1 MSHGPPTLGS
11 IASGEGAV
19 DHFVYL
25 DETGTLD
32 FDDIAGERYFGVGS
46 ATWTGHHGE
55 AIWQGHLLRL
65 NLEAAGIRLP
75 KGLHAKNDSAAT
87 RSQVFE
93 LIATQR
99 PRLDATLLLKS
110 NAQPQV
116 RRAGKVRLY
125 KLALWMHLKHVIP
138 TISARGDS
146 IFVIAGHLQTTGHR
160 EAIRSAIDDVADQ
173 LENDRRVVACIW
185 EAPSSWGIQVADY
198 ALWRIQ
204 REDAGRALPRSAELI
219 DPCIASRF
227 YPWQKA

>member
-1 MSHGPPTLGS
+1 M
-11 IASGEGAV
+11 
-19 DHFVYL
+19 
-25 DETGTLD
+25 
-32 FDDIAGERYFGVGS
+32 
-46 ATWTGHHGE
+46 
-55 AIWQGHLLRL
+55 RL
-65 NLEAAGIRLP
+65 SLAAAGIRLP

-87 RSQVFE
+87 RAQVFE
-93 LIATQR
+93 LIAAQS

-125 KLALWMHLKHVIP
+125 KLAVWMHLKHVIP
-138 TISARGDS
+138 TISGPGDS

-160 EAIRSAIDDVADQ
+160 DAIRAAISDFASQ
-173 LENDRRVVACIW
+173 LDNDRRVVACIW

-204 REDAGRALPRSAELI
+204 REDAGRPLLRSAELI
-219 DPCIASRF
+219 DPYIASRF